1 MKSLE
6 ARDLCCIRDD
16 RTLFKQLN
24 FDINSGQMLLIEG
37 NNGSGKTSLLRIL
50 SGIRMPE
57 EGTVN
62 WIKTIDNKKHS
73 ASVHQQDGFVGD
85 MGFLG
90 HLDGNKLD
98 LTVTENINF
107 ALSLSSA
114 NDEPAIKE
122 VLERVDLALFD
133 DVLVS
138 NLSAGQRRRLAL
150 ARLILSGTTLWIMD
164 EPFTAL
170 DKTGIGVIE
179 KEFLKHLENG
189 GMIAMTTHHSISFQD
204 KNTIR
209 LNLSE

>member
-1 MKSLE
+1 MMSLE
-6 ARDLCCIRDD
+6 VRDLCCIRDD
-16 RTLFKQLN
+16 RTLFKELS
-24 FDINSGQMLLIEG
+24 FEISSGQMLLIEG

-50 SGIRMPE
+50 SGIRLPE
-57 EGTVN
+57 AGTVN

-73 ASVHQQDGFVGD
+73 ASVHQQDGFMGD

-107 ALSLSSA
+107 AQSLSSA
-114 NDEPAIKE
+114 NDEPAIEE
-122 VLERVDLALFD
+122 VLERVDLSLFD

-150 ARLILSGTTLWIMD
+150 ARLILSGTALWIMD

-170 DKTGIGVIE
+170 DKHGIKVIE
-179 KEFLKHLENG
+179 KEFLKHLDNG
-189 GMIAMTTHHSISFQD
+189 GMIAMTTHHSISFKD
-204 KNTIR
+204 EYTVR
-209 LNLSE
+209 LNLSS